1 MKRKNLEI
9 RRADPTMKSV
19 MEQEQTQKK
28 YIPDTRFWIVWGS
41 ITGIILLAG
50 LFYGW
55 KIWALSQENAR
66 FEVSIENTSA
76 RLKILAPGSE
86 QSVKKRRE
94 ALQRAQKKRRPWSN
108 IMNQISSLET
118 ESARFTRVGLSNEKV
133 SASCQ
138 TVSWSSFSTFI
149 NNLEKN
155 TRVKN
160 LRISSTTILSPP
172 IAKANQSAEI
182 SFDFSPTMP

>member
-1 MKRKNLEI
+1 
-9 RRADPTMKSV
+9 MKSD

-28 YIPDTRFWIVWGS
+28 YISDTRFWIVWGS
-41 ITGIILLAG
+41 VAGVILLAF

-55 KIWALSQENAR
+55 KIWALNQENAR

-76 RLKILAPGSE
+76 RLKALSPGSE
-86 QSVKKRRE
+86 QLVKKRGE
-94 ALQRAQKKRRPWSN
+94 VLQSAEKSRTAWSD
-108 IMNQISSLET
+108 IMNQISDLET
-118 ESARFTRVGLSNEKV
+118 EAARFTRVGLSRGKV

-138 TVSWSSFSTFI
+138 TTSWNSLSTFI
-149 NNLEKN
+149 GKLESD

-160 LRISSTTILSPP
+160 LRISSTTVLSPP

-182 SFDFSPTMP
+182 TFDFSPKMP